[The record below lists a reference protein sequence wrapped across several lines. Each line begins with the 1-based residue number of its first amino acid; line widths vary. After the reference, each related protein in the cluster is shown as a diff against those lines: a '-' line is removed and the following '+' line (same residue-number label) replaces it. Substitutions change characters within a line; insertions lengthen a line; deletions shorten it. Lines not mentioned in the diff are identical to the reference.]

1 MLEEKEKKNTEESE
15 KKRFREEIQY
25 LRKVIR
31 EMQTDKMKSIDV
43 DPNYGV
49 TLSHLQ
55 RPNPCLYP
63 SRNCPIY
70 SPLSYCFFHGGSLS
84 FF

>member
-43 DPNYGV
+43 DSNYGV

-63 SRNCPIY
+63 SRNYPIY